1 MVYLANHNKTLV
13 TQRANQ
19 NSKQQNA
26 TDSIR
31 GAIRVSQVTIQLPFV
46 PDSLKNF
53 LSLARASLSVSF
65 YLLHSSVNAERSTK
79 LLL

>member
-26 TDSIR
+26 TGSIR

-53 LSLARASLSVSF
+53 LSLARVSLSVSF
-65 YLLHSSVNAERSTK
+65 YFLHSSVNAERSTK